1 MEKSYNERILQ
12 AKQAIKQAEYIIIG
26 AGAGLSTAAGLE
38 YCGENFKSN
47 YKEFIEKYHFEDL
60 YSASFYDFKT
70 QEEKWAFFAKMIKLN
85 RYNENPLKLYQEL
98 YKIVKNKE
106 YFVLSTNVDG
116 QFYNSGFD
124 RNKVF
129 EVQGDYE
136 YLQCENA
143 CHNKLYDNR
152 ELVEKWIQ
160 NTRDCEIPS
169 NLVMKCPVCGGNMDM
184 NLRKDANFVQD
195 SNWYNMSQKY
205 EEFLDKTK
213 NKNVVLLEIGVG
225 FNTPGIIRFPF
236 EQMTANNKKTMLIR
250 INKDYPL
257 PMLEIKSKTI
267 SFAEDT
273 NKIIEDLKE

>member
-1 MEKSYNERILQ
+1 MEEYNSRIIQ
-12 AKQAIKQAEYIIIG
+12 AKQAIKQADYIIIG
-26 AGAGLSTAAGLE
+26 AGAGLSTAAGLL
-38 YCGENFKSN
+38 YSGEKFKKDF
-47 YKEFIEKYHFEDL
+47 KEFIEKYHFEDL
-60 YSASFYDFKT
+60 YSASFYNFKT

-85 RYNENPLKLYQEL
+85 RYNETPLKLYQEL
-98 YKIVKNKE
+98 YEIVKNKE

-124 RNKVF
+124 RKKVF
-129 EVQGDYE
+129 EIQGDYS

-143 CHNKLYDNR
+143 CHNKLYNNK
-152 ELVEKWIQ
+152 ELVEKWIH
-160 NTRDCEIPS
+160 NTKNCKIPS

-195 SNWYNMSQKY
+195 ANWYEMSQRY
-205 EEFLDKTK
+205 DEFLDKIQ

-236 EQMTANNKKTMLIR
+236 ERMTAISEKTTLIR
-250 INKDYPL
+250 INKDYPN
-257 PMLEIKSKTI
+257 PMLEIRNKTI
-267 SFAEDT
+267 SFDEDT